1 MVPYILPKG
10 IMITMAVPPVRKLR
24 KKGLTLPRQPELNI
38 GTIGHV
44 DHGKTTLVE
53 AITGVWAAKHSEELR
68 RGITIKL
75 GYADA
80 PIFKCPNCEV
90 PLAYTSD
97 PTCPN
102 CGSEC
107 EFIRAVSFVDSP
119 GHEALMATMLSGAT
133 VMDGALL
140 IIAANEKCPQPQTRE
155 HLAAIELAG
164 LKNIIIVQNKIDIV
178 NEKRALESYK
188 EIEAFVKGTI
198 AEGKPIIPVSAQHM
212 VNVDAVLQAIEEN
225 IPTPERDPN
234 KPPRMFV
241 VRSFDVNKPGATI
254 DELKGGVIGGSI
266 FQGAFK
272 VGDEV
277 EIRPGLKAEKHGR
290 ISYEPIFTEIT
301 SLSAGGKN
309 VDEAQSGGLVGI
321 GTYLDPSLT
330 KADGLTGNLVGKP
343 NLLPLTRSELV
354 LEITLLKR
362 AIGTKELV
370 QVDNIIKGERLLLDV
385 GTTITTGKVSSTKK
399 GAVTF
404 ELARPVCAEGGA
416 RTAISRKIAG
426 RWRLVGYGIIKS

>member
-1 MVPYILPKG
+1 MSRKLKKSAHLPK
-10 IMITMAVPPVRKLR
+10 
-24 KKGLTLPRQPELNI
+24 QPEVNI

-80 PIFKCPNCEV
+80 PIFKCPNCEE
-90 PLAYTSD
+90 PQCYSSD
-97 PTCPN
+97 STCPN

-107 EFIRAVSFVDSP
+107 EFVRAVSFVDSP

-140 IIAANEKCPQPQTRE
+140 IIAANEPCPQPQTRE

-178 NEKRALESYK
+178 DEKRALESYR
-188 EIEAFVKGTI
+188 EIEAFVKGTV
-198 AEGKPIIPVSAQHM
+198 ADGKPIIPVSAQHM

-234 KPPRMFV
+234 KPPRMFI

-254 DELKGGVIGGSI
+254 DELMGGVIGGSI
-266 FQGAFK
+266 FQGTFK

-277 EIRPGLKAEKHGR
+277 EIRPGLKADKHGR
-290 ISYEPIFTEIT
+290 TSYESIFTEIT
-301 SLSAGGKN
+301 SLNAGGSE

-343 NLLPLTRSELV
+343 DLLPPTRSELV
-354 LEITLLKR
+354 LETTLLKR

-385 GTTITTGKVSSTKK
+385 GTTITLGDVVSSKK
-399 GAVTF
+399 DSANLKLV
-404 ELARPVCAEGGA
+404 RPVCAENGA
-416 RTAISRKIAG
+416 RAAISRKIAG
-426 RWRLVGYGIIKS
+426 RWRLIGYGIIQS

>member
-1 MVPYILPKG
+1 
-10 IMITMAVPPVRKLR
+10 MITMASPAPKR
-24 KKGLTLPRQPELNI
+24 KKALELPKQPEVNI

-80 PIFKCPNCEV
+80 PIFKCPKCDE
-90 PLAYTSD
+90 PECYTSN
-97 PTCPN
+97 PTCSR
-102 CGSEC
+102 CGSKA
-107 EFIRAVSFVDSP
+107 EFVRAISFVDAP

-140 IIAANEKCPQPQTRE
+140 IIAANETCPQPQTRE

-164 LKNIIIVQNKIDIV
+164 VTNIIIVQNKIDIV
-178 NEKRALESYK
+178 DEKRALESYK
-188 EIEAFVKGTI
+188 EIETFVKGTV

-212 VNVDAVLQAIEEN
+212 ANVDAVLQAIQNN
-225 IPTPERDPN
+225 IPTPKRDPN

-241 VRSFDVNKPGATI
+241 VRSFDVNKPGDSI
-254 DELKGGVIGGSI
+254 DELDGGVIGGSI
-266 FQGAFK
+266 FQGSFK

-277 EIRPGLKAEKHGR
+277 EIRPGIKVDKQGKTF
-290 ISYEPIFTEIT
+290 YEPVFTEIT
-301 SLSAGGKN
+301 SLSAGGKE

-321 GTYLDPSLT
+321 GTYLDPSMT
-330 KADGLTGNLVGKP
+330 KADGLTGNMVGKP
-343 NLLPLTRSELV
+343 DLLPPTRDEIV
-354 LEITLLKR
+354 LGTKLLKR

-370 QVDNIIKGERLLLDV
+370 EVDDIIKGERLLLDV
-385 GTTITTGKVSSTKK
+385 GTTISLGVVMSSKK
-399 GAVTF
+399 DSAKF
-404 ELARPVCAEGGA
+404 KLARPICAEDGA
-416 RTAISRKIAG
+416 RAAISRKIAN
-426 RWRLVGYGIIKS
+426 RWRLIGYGIIQS